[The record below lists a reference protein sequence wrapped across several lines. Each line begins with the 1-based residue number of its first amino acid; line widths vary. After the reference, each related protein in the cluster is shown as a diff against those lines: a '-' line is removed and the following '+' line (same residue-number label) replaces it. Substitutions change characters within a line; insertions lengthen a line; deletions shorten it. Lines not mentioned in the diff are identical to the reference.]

1 MKLLKNF
8 ARHCEKPLCLIINQ
22 SLLTDI
28 YPDKLTI
35 AKVILLSEKTTYR

>member
-22 SLLTDI
+22 SQDI